1 MDEIT
6 IWHENSFSFDTS
18 QRYICKQAPRHLPG
32 EPAESGSYLKAWSFY
47 LFVFSETLFLK
58 NSYPSAD
65 DPALVSFLSL
75 PCFSPKDVEYFFCQ
89 GTKKRTGYLPF
100 VFQIHSQLFSIVLST
115 QEMELWAVW
124 QGSPALWLLVW
135 PTGIP
140 CRDQREEG
148 VSMRSWLP
156 LLSELCPLNRG
167 HRSSHKSSFL
177 LHFFTSEKPTQ

>member
-1 MDEIT
+1 M
-6 IWHENSFSFDTS
+6 
-18 QRYICKQAPRHLPG
+18 R
-32 EPAESGSYLKAWSFY
+32 
-47 LFVFSETLFLK
+47 TLFPLIQAK
-58 NSYPSAD
+58 GTFANKLLGTSLESLLNLGLTWKPEVFIYLCFQKLCFWRTHTHLQMILPWFPS
-65 DPALVSFLSL
+65 LSL

-115 QEMELWAVW
+115 QEMEWWAVW

-148 VSMRSWLP
+148 VSMRSWLS
-156 LLSELCPLNRG
+156 LSELCPLNRS